1 MRGGRTTG
9 VRGVPDLGVPEGR
22 AEPIRSAARRLL
34 HAALMNVLLASAAY
48 ASTLYVPA
56 DHASIQAAINA
67 ATHGDTIIVAA
78 GTYFEHIDFGGK
90 AIEVLGESGP
100 DQTIVD
106 GSGSGTVVRFASG
119 ETPSSRLSGF
129 TIRNGRGVQ
138 EGAGIYVF
146 GSAPTITGNWITGNQ
161 GCEGSGIYVRFASPI
176 IRGNTITDNHRT
188 TCFGGGGGGGISLSG
203 AGGAQVLDNDISYNV
218 VLSGAAG
225 GIEVFGAG
233 AAIIRGNVLRG
244 NSTGGE
250 GGAMWIVGPSTPL
263 VANNLIV
270 GNSAVQAGGGIS
282 IAMFSGTDRPILANN
297 TFVENVSVDGSALF
311 VNGFDDDAV
320 IANNVI
326 IGIDDREAVSCGTR
340 YQPTA
345 PVFRF
350 NDVYNPW
357 GPLYGGTCGD
367 LTGVASNVSVDPL
380 FVDAAGGDYHLH
392 SESPLVD
399 AGSNAVVQLLETDF
413 DGDSRILDGDGVGEA
428 VVDMGFDEVARG
440 IMSFAT
446 LTSKTRITRRGVGR
460 DRIVIR
466 GTFTVAASSSGIALQ
481 IEQLQLVLEDG
492 SATVFRYE
500 PPPASFVRL
509 GSGERYGSTTSNG
522 QCRRLYHH
530 RRREIARRVQVPNP
544 RARST
549 TQFGPQ

>member
-1 MRGGRTTG
+1 
-9 VRGVPDLGVPEGR
+9 
-22 AEPIRSAARRLL
+22 
-34 HAALMNVLLASAAY
+34 
-48 ASTLYVPA
+48 
-56 DHASIQAAINA
+56 
-67 ATHGDTIIVAA
+67 
-78 GTYFEHIDFGGK
+78 
-90 AIEVLGESGP
+90 
-100 DQTIVD
+100 
-106 GSGSGTVVRFASG
+106 
-119 ETPSSRLSGF
+119 
-129 TIRNGRGVQ
+129 
-138 EGAGIYVF
+138 
-146 GSAPTITGNWITGNQ
+146 
-161 GCEGSGIYVRFASPI
+161 
-176 IRGNTITDNHRT
+176 
-188 TCFGGGGGGGISLSG
+188 
-203 AGGAQVLDNDISYNV
+203 
-218 VLSGAAG
+218 
-225 GIEVFGAG
+225 
-233 AAIIRGNVLRG
+233 
-244 NSTGGE
+244 
-250 GGAMWIVGPSTPL
+250 
-263 VANNLIV
+263 
-270 GNSAVQAGGGIS
+270 
-282 IAMFSGTDRPILANN
+282 
-297 TFVENVSVDGSALF
+297 

-509 GSGERYGSTTSNG
+509 GSGERYGSTTSMG
-522 QCRRLYHH
+522 SAVVYTT
-530 RRREIARRVQVPNP
+530 IAAGKSPGEFKFRI
-544 RARST
+544 RARDLQLNSVPSNELT
-549 TQFGPQ
+549 LTLRIGDDAGADTVPCVVRGASLRCP